1 MKTRRLKNSRLCHY
15 LIAGLIALVAG
26 TGCSKEPALR
36 LEPEDRIVLV
46 GNALA
51 DRMQH
56 DGWLESWLQAAHPEH
71 QLIVRILGV
80 SGDRLDHQPRS
91 CSGSGDETDV
101 IYVCTVYYL
110 WHTVSMLLEL

>member
-46 GNALA
+46 GNVLA

-56 DGWLESWLQAAHPEH
+56 DGWLESWLQAAHPQH
-71 QLIVRILGV
+71 QLILRNMGV
-80 SGDRLDHQPRS
+80 SGDGLGHQPRS
-91 CSGSGDETDV
+91 CGGRGDAPEGTYACTD
-101 IYVCTVYYL
+101 
-110 WHTVSMLLEL
+110 H